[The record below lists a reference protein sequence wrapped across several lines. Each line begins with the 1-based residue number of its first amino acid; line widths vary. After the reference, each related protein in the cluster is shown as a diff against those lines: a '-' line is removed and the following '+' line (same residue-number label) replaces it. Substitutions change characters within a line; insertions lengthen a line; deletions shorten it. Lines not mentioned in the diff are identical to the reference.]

1 MAKNGKKGADTYEL
15 VTNRILEM
23 LDKGIVPWQKPWCGG
38 LDGAVSY
45 SSGKPYSLLNQFL
58 LGRTG
63 EYLTWK
69 QICDLGGSVKKGSAS
84 NFVVFFKMIVTSE
97 YKKNDKGEMEE
108 VVKKIPVL
116 RHYSVFHISDCEGI
130 ESKMEKRLNT
140 DLKPVDEAEKVVS
153 DYFGRE
159 SCRLDVINTN
169 RACYSPSADRVQVP
183 LMEQYKIVE
192 EYYSTLF
199 HEMTHSTGH
208 SSRLAREFGSF
219 FDNEA
224 YSKEELIAEIG
235 SAFLCN
241 KCGLD
246 SEKAFTNSVAYIKS
260 WAKALKQDKFLIVS
274 AASKAEKAVRY
285 ILTGERPT
293 PV

>member
-1 MAKNGKKGADTYEL
+1 
-15 VTNRILEM
+15 
-23 LDKGIVPWQKPWCGG
+23 
-38 LDGAVSY
+38 
-45 SSGKPYSLLNQFL
+45 
-58 LGRTG
+58 
-63 EYLTWK
+63 
-69 QICDLGGSVKKGSAS
+69 
-84 NFVVFFKMIVTSE
+84 
-97 YKKNDKGEMEE
+97 MEE

-130 ESKMEKRLNT
+130 KSKLKDGHKTELQPVES
-140 DLKPVDEAEKVVS
+140 AEKVVA

-159 SCRLDVINTN
+159 SCRLDVIETD
-169 RACYSPSADRVQVP
+169 RACYSPSSDRVQVP
-183 LMEQYKIVE
+183 LLAQYKVVE

-208 SSRLAREFGSF
+208 ASRLAREFGSHF
-219 FDNEA
+219 GGEA

-246 SEKAFTNSVAYIKS
+246 NEKTLANSVAYIKG
-260 WAKALKQDKFLIVS
+260 WAKALKEDKFLIVS
-274 AASKAEKAVRY
+274 AASKAEKAVRF